1 MNEQYNI
8 EVGCRIKESR
18 KKKNISMARL
28 GELVGLHEST
38 IQRYEQGKIKALD
51 IEKISDFASALSVS
65 PAYLMGWAREE
76 DVNFSK
82 NLNFL
87 MRRFNETANGLSLK
101 THINPLRIRELING
115 YDNPTTKEL
124 KVLAQ
129 HYKISNTDLLTNTLY
144 LSDISYIESDK
155 FNETM
160 NLMMELNDDGIEKVN
175 EYISDLSDKYRK
187 R

>member
-1 MNEQYNI
+1 MYDI
-8 EVGCRIKESR
+8 GSKIR
-18 KKKNISMARL
+18 KKRI
-28 GELVGLHEST
+28 ELNLSQQELAEKMGYTSRST
-38 IQRYEQGKIKALD
+38 ITK
-51 IEKISDFASALSVS
+51 IEKGENDIPRSKVIEMAKILKTT
-65 PAYLMGWAREE
+65 PAYLMGWTRE
-76 DVNFSK
+76 DDMNFSK

-87 MRRFNETANGLSLK
+87 MRKFNETANGLSLK
-101 THINPLRIRELING
+101 THISPSRIRELING
-115 YDNPTTKEL
+115 YDDPTTKEL